1 MCRRETT
8 GGAFD
13 GLSADS
19 NRHVS
24 NSFAGAATLLH
35 LLQPDKFEYDIAAA
49 ACVAFA
55 DPFMEFAEAE
65 PGSHGSSLLAAF
77 GVHQVM
83 AIMHLE
89 RLHAALAVP
98 GFPAAVAA
106 EDPAALAALATA
118 CIKSTPDS
126 ALAAFAPAAL
136 EVITG
141 QRRSILGATPCTA
154 HVGLLQSAQHKQICT
169 TGQNSSRSML
179 VVYSNGLLGGHMI
192 VLLLWVR
199 RLQHTYVSCQSCVL
213 SGSCSTFRW
222 QQS

>member
-13 GLSADS
+13 GLSAGS
-19 NRHVS
+19 NRHVN

-35 LLQPDKFEYDIAAA
+35 LLQPDKFDNDIAAA

-65 PGSHGSSLLAAF
+65 PGSHDSSLLAAS
-77 GVHQVM
+77 GVHQAM
-83 AIMHLE
+83 AVMHLE
-89 RLHAALAVP
+89 RLHTALAFP

-118 CIKSTPDS
+118 CIRSTPDS
-126 ALAAFAPAAL
+126 AIAAFVPAAL

-141 QRRSILGATPCTA
+141 RRHFNLEATPCTA
-154 HVGLLQSAQHKQICT
+154 HVGLLQSAQHKQSCT
-169 TGQNSSRSML
+169 TEQGSSRSML
-179 VVYSNGLLGGHMI
+179 VVYSNGLLGRHII
-192 VLLLWVR
+192 VLLFSVR

-213 SGSCSTFRW
+213 SGSCSNFRW